1 MNQTPD
7 TGNHLSSYSYD
18 AAGNMLTDGINSW
31 TYVYDAENRITT
43 AGGAAYTYD
52 ADGRRVKKS
61 SGTNYWYGPSGAIMA
76 ETDSSGNWTNY
87 IFFGGQR
94 LARNVSG
101 DIKYYITDH
110 LHSTAMFVD
119 KAGTAAAILDDND
132 FYPWGGLV
140 PGVGK
145 TTSNNHYKMTGKERD
160 TESGLDYYGARYY
173 GSGMGRFM
181 SPDWAAKPAT
191 VPYAEFGDP
200 QSLNLYSFT
209 RNSPIIRV
217 DGDGHDANGMMARPG
232 QAGILGAGNG
242 GLATTMWGDFVTET
256 RSAQV
261 TNPDGSRTTISN
273 TVTYQQGTSSQPAQ
287 QQNGDVAAAKR
298 YLSGSKEMRAVL
310 KAFESGHFHLE
321 IIHDGNDRYDPATRT
336 VYWDPHSA
344 LQTTAGGH
352 QTPALGLG
360 HEMAHATGNRHNN
373 AVLSNTP
380 DQRYDTKEERR
391 VIRNYENPAA
401 RELGESP
408 RYNHAGTPY
417 NVACP
422 TCQ

>member
-1 MNQTPD
+1 MNNGNIYTVTNVKDSSRTQTFTYDILNRLASAQDNAHWANTYSYDAWGNLWQKTPGAPAGENMNQTPD
-7 TGNHLSSYSYD
+7 AVNHLSSYSYD
-18 AAGNMLTDGINSW
+18 AAGNMQTDGINGW

-43 AGGAAYTYD
+43 AGGTTYTYD

-119 KAGTAAAILDDND
+119 KAGTTAAILDDND

-173 GSGMGRFM
+173 GSSMGRFM

-217 DGDGHDANGMMARPG
+217 DGDGHDANGMLARPG

-242 GLATTMWGDFVTET
+242 GLATTMGGDFVTET
-256 RSAQV
+256 RSVNV
-261 TNPDGSRTTISN
+261 TNPNGSTVTISN
-273 TVTYQQGTSSQPAQ
+273 TVTYQQDTQSSMS
-287 QQNGDVAAAKR
+287 V
-298 YLSGSKEMRAVL
+298 SGK
-310 KAFESGHFHLE
+310 G
-321 IIHDGNDRYDPATRT
+321 
-336 VYWDPHSA
+336 
-344 LQTTAGGH
+344 
-352 QTPALGLG
+352 
-360 HEMAHATGNRHNN
+360 
-373 AVLSNTP
+373 
-380 DQRYDTKEERR
+380 
-391 VIRNYENPAA
+391 
-401 RELGESP
+401 
-408 RYNHAGTPY
+408 
-417 NVACP
+417 
-422 TCQ
+422 